1 MGLRLNIK
9 GETDTIVFDEHSII
23 EANFMTD
30 TPDDSNARSTDVVN
44 TMKIRG
50 KILTAT
56 GGIPADD
63 TLKVAKWS
71 KVRAEVADSYRKA
84 ELEVVVASQIVR
96 KVTFPEA
103 FVVDYDEH
111 YHDTEGVGTFVLTI
125 RQKKDRFD
133 DTEIVGGFGI

>member
-1 MGLRLNIK
+1 MGLRLQITGK
-9 GETDTIVFDEHSII
+9 TETIVFDEHSII
-23 EANFMTD
+23 DANFMTD

-50 KILTAT
+50 KILTPT
-56 GGIPADD
+56 GGVLPDD
-63 TLKVAKWS
+63 TLKVARWS
-71 KVRAEVADSYRKA
+71 KVRAEVADSYREA
-84 ELEVVVASQIVR
+84 ILEVVVADVIVR

-133 DTEIVGGFGI
+133 DTEIVGGFQV